1 MAKEIER
8 KFLVREEILIPILQ
22 DEKILRTKISQ
33 FYLVATPDV
42 AVRLRKSPDSDEP
55 VVLAVKHGGNLISTN
70 EHEFPVSFESYD
82 ERLSDRVGHEIV
94 KTRHF
99 VWHGDREWEVDV
111 FEGELDGLIVAEL
124 ECDDAA
130 DVTDLPEWVG
140 EEVTFDRRYKNAV
153 LALNGRPQDVL
164 ESLRQLD
171 RDLSAKLSPP
181 VLLDGVILDYMSGSD
196 ETAARELRT
205 RTLNPFS
212 TEANGARQAEMK
224 AGHAASPERQ
234 KAFEEAMSRVVRA
247 NPDHIMRADPPFDI
261 FEKPT
266 DGLTEGLMFAPGD
279 AVFTEA
285 ASVDPIPAVATA
297 DEQPPEMMAA
307 LRFADALRNAGEDVV
322 LMLNDLADSVLTSF
336 AIGDERN
343 AVEAV
348 KYDDA
353 ERSAAQRLIEAL
365 RAADVEAALLLD
377 DLTKCIENPSS
388 GNELLL
394 LAALAEQATSHES
407 TIEGNASVPEEGEL
421 LHVANSGHVVSVS
434 PHAAGVAE
442 AFSGIS
448 GELEATF
455 MQATEN
461 HRYIDQSQEFI
472 LIGEVTDEGSSEL
485 LKRAAAEGHKPFTG
499 KED

>member
-153 LALNGRPQDVL
+153 LAIKGRP
-164 ESLRQLD
+164 ESL
-171 RDLSAKLSPP
+171 
-181 VLLDGVILDYMSGSD
+181 SD
-196 ETAARELRT
+196 
-205 RTLNPFS
+205 
-212 TEANGARQAEMK
+212 
-224 AGHAASPERQ
+224 RQ
-234 KAFEEAMSRVVRA
+234 KAFEQAMSRVVRA
-247 NPDHIMRADPPFDI
+247 DPDQIMRADPPFDV
-261 FEKPT
+261 FEKPI

-279 AVFTEA
+279 AVFT
-285 ASVDPIPAVATA
+285 VATSA
-297 DEQPPEMMAA
+297 SSANARNSDES
-307 LRFADALRNAGEDVV
+307 
-322 LMLNDLADSVLTSF
+322 SV
-336 AIGDERN
+336 
-343 AVEAV
+343 
-348 KYDDA
+348 
-353 ERSAAQRLIEAL
+353 
-365 RAADVEAALLLD
+365 
-377 DLTKCIENPSS
+377 
-388 GNELLL
+388 
-394 LAALAEQATSHES
+394 
-407 TIEGNASVPEEGEL
+407 EGNASVPEEGEL
-421 LHVANSGHVVSVS
+421 IHVANSGHATMVS
-434 PHAAGVAE
+434 PHAAGLVDACSVLPPSRLHGYMQHLLTKRRE
-442 AFSGIS
+442 GPNIITIEDPPEYVMAFAGTPREF
-448 GELEATF
+448 GERQPHVDQTKEIGPLLD
-455 MQATEN
+455 
-461 HRYIDQSQEFI
+461 IDTAK
-472 LIGEVTDEGSSEL
+472 GN
-485 LKRAAAEGHKPFTG
+485 
-499 KED
+499 